1 MQFIGHLDSRLPY
14 YIMSHITKS
23 EWSEVDKFWSDIF
36 SASKSLGS
44 NAMSFKCIKSRQV
57 GANEAADRLL
67 GHKLYSKSR
76 QMRFADLEPALKT
89 NRVLKPA
96 AKISQLLKS
105 SPDSR
110 DIFLPHWVLDIYAA
124 RPDEIEDASLHELLR
139 WYEQQKVV
147 TGKEPLQVKAFG
159 F

>member
-1 MQFIGHLDSRLPY
+1 
-14 YIMSHITKS
+14 
-23 EWSEVDKFWSDIF
+23 
-36 SASKSLGS
+36 
-44 NAMSFKCIKSRQV
+44 
-57 GANEAADRLL
+57 
-67 GHKLYSKSR
+67 LYSKSR
-76 QMRFADLEPALKT
+76 QIRFADLEPAYKAK
-89 NRVLKPA
+89 RVLKPA

-147 TGKEPLQVKAFG
+147 TGKEPLQLKAFG
-159 F
+159 FYLRRRTVKPYIVTHKIIIHRVYTYLYYPH